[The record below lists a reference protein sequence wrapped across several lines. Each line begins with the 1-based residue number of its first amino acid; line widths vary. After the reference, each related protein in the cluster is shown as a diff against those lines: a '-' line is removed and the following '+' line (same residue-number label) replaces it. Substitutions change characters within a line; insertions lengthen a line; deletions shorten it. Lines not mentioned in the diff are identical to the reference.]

1 MQARSGASVFL
12 VAPTRARVLS
22 PSNRGEALVSGGY
35 QIAFQANIAYG
46 PWFVDDRPR
55 DTSPVKTEICSS
67 PRSVTVFCDRCVS
80 SDFRAP
86 WPHMSDEIFG
96 EAGTEISLVTIVLGS
111 RTLAIFSLS

>member
-1 MQARSGASVFL
+1 M
-12 VAPTRARVLS
+12 
-22 PSNRGEALVSGGY
+22 
-35 QIAFQANIAYG
+35 
-46 PWFVDDRPR
+46 
-55 DTSPVKTEICSS
+55 
-67 PRSVTVFCDRCVS
+67 TVFCDRCVS